1 MVIHWDDDWQERIVS
16 LHRSGDFFGKMALL
30 DGKKATTRVVVM
42 EDKDSDSTGRWG
54 DIFVAP
60 HFRKDNFVSVVQH
73 LSLRKS
79 STVLS

>member
-1 MVIHWDDDWQERIVS
+1 MVIYQDDDRQERIIA
-16 LHRSGDFFGKMALL
+16 LHQRGDFFGKMALL

-42 EDKDSDSTGRWG
+42 EDKDSDGTGRWG

-60 HFRKDNFVSVVQH
+60 LFRKDNFVSLVQH